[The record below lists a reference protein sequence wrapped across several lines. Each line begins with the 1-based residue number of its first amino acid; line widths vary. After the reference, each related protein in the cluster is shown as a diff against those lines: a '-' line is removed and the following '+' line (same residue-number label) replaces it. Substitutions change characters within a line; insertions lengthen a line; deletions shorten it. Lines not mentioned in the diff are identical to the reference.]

1 MIRSASSLRE
11 SSRNKK
17 AINGQIKDILDA
29 MQVKMAEANKEG
41 RCNIEFPVPKQFV
54 AFPNDPDSELMII
67 AGCLR
72 ELKQQEYNVEITDI
86 GHSLLFDIRWLADL
100 TDVDRER
107 MKRLLSE
114 HMVRPVL
121 TRQKSS
127 VGSSRKQ
134 LPKVAFKQGYRPSD
148 SDSDNSNK

>member
-1 MIRSASSLRE
+1 MIRPASSLRD

-41 RCNIEFPVPKQFV
+41 RCNIEFPVPKQYV
-54 AFPNDPDSELMII
+54 SFPNDSDSELMII

-107 MKRLLSE
+107 MKRLLAE
-114 HMVRPVL
+114 HMVRPAAPAA
-121 TRQKSS
+121 
-127 VGSSRKQ
+127 SSRR
-134 LPKVAFKQGYRPSD
+134 PMNKVAFKQGYQPSESESGD
-148 SDSDNSNK
+148 S